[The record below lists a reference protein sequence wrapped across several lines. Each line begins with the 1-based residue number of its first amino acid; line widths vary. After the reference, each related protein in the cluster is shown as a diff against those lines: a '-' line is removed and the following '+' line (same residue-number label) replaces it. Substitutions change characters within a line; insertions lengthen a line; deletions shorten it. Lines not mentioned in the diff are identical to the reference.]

1 MKRLP
6 LLLTLLALV
15 FLAVSATYW
24 GMQLYKPQQRQ
35 IAATPP
41 AGIPEPSADAA
52 ATLFGGQAATAVVT
66 NYQLTGIVAAGRDS
80 VAILVAD
87 GQPPKALTVGKEI
100 APGVTISEVHPRYVM
115 LSDGGVMKRIELA
128 PDTKPAVPLSG
139 AAMPAAMPQQ
149 QPEPMAETPQVEP
162 QTAPGAVRPPPPP
175 GEVDPVVGPNEEPPQ
190 ETPPSPAAAN
200 YNGAVQGNQP
210 MQGNQSMQGNQPP
223 PPPAQPQMPPPT
235 RVMGGPAAGQPV
247 TQ

>member
-24 GMQLYKPQQRQ
+24 GMQLYKPQQRA
-35 IAATPP
+35 IAAAPP
-41 AGIPEPSADAA
+41 AGIPEPAPDAA

-66 NYQLTGIVAAGRDS
+66 NYQLTGIVSAGRDS
-80 VAILVAD
+80 VAIIVAD
-87 GQPPKALTVGKEI
+87 GQPPKALKVGREL

-115 LSDGGVMKRIELA
+115 LSDGGVMKRVELMA
-128 PDTKPAVPLSG
+128 DTKPAIPLSGG
-139 AAMPAAMPQQ
+139 AAMPPQAPAMQAAPVGAMP
-149 QPEPMAETPQVEP
+149 AVEP
-162 QTAPGAVRPPPPP
+162 QTAPGAVVRGPPPP
-175 GEVDPVVGPNEEPPQ
+175 GEVDPVVAPNEEPPQ

-200 YNGAVQGNQP
+200 YNQAVQGN
-210 MQGNQSMQGNQPP
+210 NVP
-223 PPPAQPQMPPPT
+223 PPPAEPQMPPPT
-235 RVMGGPAAGQPV
+235 RVMGQPSSEQP

>member
-15 FLAVSATYW
+15 FLAVSITYW
-24 GMQLYKPQQRQ
+24 GMQLYKPQQRP
-35 IAATPP
+35 IAAAPP
-41 AGIPEPSADAA
+41 AGIPEPAPDAA

-87 GQPPKALTVGKEI
+87 GQPPQALKVGKEL

-115 LSDGGVMKRIELA
+115 LSDGGVMKRVELVA
-128 PDTKPAVPLSG
+128 DTKPAVPLSG
-139 AAMPAAMPQQ
+139 AAMPPAPPPMQAAPVGEMP
-149 QPEPMAETPQVEP
+149 ATEP

-210 MQGNQSMQGNQPP
+210 GNQAP

-235 RVMGGPAAGQPV
+235 RVMGGPAAGQPA

>member
-24 GMQLYKPQQRQ
+24 GMQLYKPQQRA
-35 IAATPP
+35 IAAAPP
-41 AGIPEPSADAA
+41 AGIPEPAPDAA

-66 NYQLTGIVAAGRDS
+66 NYQLTGIVSAGRDS
-80 VAILVAD
+80 VAIIVAD
-87 GQPPKALTVGKEI
+87 GQPPKALKVGREL

-115 LSDGGVMKRIELA
+115 LSDGGVMKRVELMA
-128 PDTKPAVPLSG
+128 DTKPAIPLSGG
-139 AAMPAAMPQQ
+139 AAMPPQAPAMQAAPVGAMP
-149 QPEPMAETPQVEP
+149 AVEP
-162 QTAPGAVRPPPPP
+162 QTAPGAVVRGPPPP

-200 YNGAVQGNQP
+200 YNQAVQGN
-210 MQGNQSMQGNQPP
+210 NVP
-223 PPPAQPQMPPPT
+223 PPPAEPQMPPPT
-235 RVMGGPAAGQPV
+235 RVMGQPSSEQP

>member
-35 IAATPP
+35 IAAAPP
-41 AGIPEPSADAA
+41 AGIPEPAPDAA

-66 NYQLTGIVAAGRDS
+66 NYQLTGIVSAGRDS
-80 VAILVAD
+80 VAIIVAD
-87 GQPPKALTVGKEI
+87 GQPPKALKVGREL

-115 LSDGGVMKRIELA
+115 LSDGGVMKRVELMA
-128 PDTKPAVPLSG
+128 DTKPAIPLSGG
-139 AAMPAAMPQQ
+139 AAMPPQAPAMQAAPVGAMP
-149 QPEPMAETPQVEP
+149 AVEP
-162 QTAPGAVRPPPPP
+162 QTAPGAVVRGPPPP

-200 YNGAVQGNQP
+200 YNQI
-210 MQGNQSMQGNQPP
+210 MQGNNNVP
-223 PPPAQPQMPPPT
+223 PPPAEPQMPPPT
-235 RVMGGPAAGQPV
+235 RVMGQPSSDQP

>member
-6 LLLTLLALV
+6 LLFTLLALV

-24 GMQLYKPQQRQ
+24 AMQLYKPKQPPL
-35 IAATPP
+35 AAAAP
-41 AGIPEPSADAA
+41 AGIPEPAPDAA

-66 NYQLTGIVAAGRDS
+66 NYQLTGIVSAGRDS
-80 VAILVAD
+80 VAIIVAD
-87 GQPPKALTVGKEI
+87 GQPPKALKVGREL

-115 LSDGGVMKRIELA
+115 LSDGGVMKRVELMA
-128 PDTKPAVPLSG
+128 DTKPAIPLSG
-139 AAMPAAMPQQ
+139 AMAPPTTPASMQPAPVGAMPA
-149 QPEPMAETPQVEP
+149 VEP
-162 QTAPGAVRPPPPP
+162 QTAPGAVVRGPPPP

-200 YNGAVQGNQP
+200 YNQAVQGN
-210 MQGNQSMQGNQPP
+210 NVP
-223 PPPAQPQMPPPT
+223 PPPAEPQMPPPT
-235 RVMGGPAAGQPV
+235 RVMGQPSSDQP

>member
-15 FLAVSATYW
+15 FLVVSATYW

-35 IAATPP
+35 IAAAPP
-41 AGIPEPSADAA
+41 AGIPEPAPDAA
-52 ATLFGGQAATAVVT
+52 ATLFGGQAASAVVT
-66 NYQLTGIVAAGRDS
+66 NYQLTGIVSAGRDS
-80 VAILVAD
+80 VAIIVAD
-87 GQPPKALTVGKEI
+87 GQPPKALKVGREL

-115 LSDGGVMKRIELA
+115 LSDGGVMKRVELMA
-128 PDTKPAVPLSG
+128 DTKPAIPLSGG
-139 AAMPAAMPQQ
+139 AAMPPQAPAMQAAPVGAMP
-149 QPEPMAETPQVEP
+149 AVEP
-162 QTAPGAVRPPPPP
+162 QTAPGAVVRGPPPP

-200 YNGAVQGNQP
+200 YNQI
-210 MQGNQSMQGNQPP
+210 MQGNNNVP
-223 PPPAQPQMPPPT
+223 PPPAEPQMPPPT
-235 RVMGGPAAGQPV
+235 RVMGQPSSDQP

>member
-24 GMQLYKPQQRQ
+24 GMQLYKPQQRA
-35 IAATPP
+35 IAAAPP
-41 AGIPEPSADAA
+41 AGIPEPAPDAA

-66 NYQLTGIVAAGRDS
+66 NYQLTGIVSAGRDS
-80 VAILVAD
+80 VAIIVAD
-87 GQPPKALTVGKEI
+87 GQPPKALKVGREL

-115 LSDGGVMKRIELA
+115 LSDGGVMKRVELMA
-128 PDTKPAVPLSG
+128 DTKPAIPLSG
-139 AAMPAAMPQQ
+139 AAMPPQAPAMQAAPVGAMP
-149 QPEPMAETPQVEP
+149 AVEP
-162 QTAPGAVRPPPPP
+162 QTAPGAVVRGPPPP

-200 YNGAVQGNQP
+200 YNQI
-210 MQGNQSMQGNQPP
+210 MQGNNNVP
-223 PPPAQPQMPPPT
+223 PPPAEPQMPPPT
-235 RVMGGPAAGQPV
+235 RVMGQPSSDQP

>member
-35 IAATPP
+35 IAAAPP
-41 AGIPEPSADAA
+41 AGIPEPAPDAA

-66 NYQLTGIVAAGRDS
+66 NYQLTGIVSAGRDS
-80 VAILVAD
+80 VAIIVAD
-87 GQPPKALTVGKEI
+87 GQPPKALKVGREL

-115 LSDGGVMKRIELA
+115 LSDGGVMKRVELMA
-128 PDTKPAVPLSG
+128 DTKPAIPLSG
-139 AAMPAAMPQQ
+139 AAMPPQAPAMQAAPVGAMP
-149 QPEPMAETPQVEP
+149 AVEP
-162 QTAPGAVRPPPPP
+162 QTAPGAVVRGPPPP

-200 YNGAVQGNQP
+200 YNQI
-210 MQGNQSMQGNQPP
+210 MQGNNNVP
-223 PPPAQPQMPPPT
+223 PPPAEPQMPPPT
-235 RVMGGPAAGQPV
+235 RVIGQPSSDQP

>member
-24 GMQLYKPQQRQ
+24 GMQLYKPQQRA
-35 IAATPP
+35 IAAAPP
-41 AGIPEPSADAA
+41 AGIPEPAPDAA
-52 ATLFGGQAATAVVT
+52 ATLFGGQAATVAVS
-66 NYQLTGIVAAGRDS
+66 NYQLTGIVSAGRDS
-80 VAILVAD
+80 VAIIVAD
-87 GQPPKALTVGKEI
+87 GQPPKALKIGREL

-115 LSDGGVMKRIELA
+115 LSDGGVMKRVELMA
-128 PDTKPAVPLSG
+128 DTKPAIPLSG
-139 AAMPAAMPQQ
+139 AAMPPQAPTMQAAPVGAMP
-149 QPEPMAETPQVEP
+149 AVEP
-162 QTAPGAVRPPPPP
+162 QTAPGAVVRGPPPP

-200 YNGAVQGNQP
+200 YNQYNQAVQGN
-210 MQGNQSMQGNQPP
+210 GA
-223 PPPAQPQMPPPT
+223 PAQPQMPPPT
-235 RVMGGPAAGQPV
+235 RVMGQPSSDQPV

>member
-24 GMQLYKPQQRQ
+24 GMQLYKPQQRA
-35 IAATPP
+35 IAAAPP
-41 AGIPEPSADAA
+41 AGIPEPAPDAA

-66 NYQLTGIVAAGRDS
+66 NYQLTGIVSAGRDS
-80 VAILVAD
+80 VAIIVAD
-87 GQPPKALTVGKEI
+87 GQPPKALKVGREL

-115 LSDGGVMKRIELA
+115 LSDGGVMKRVELMA
-128 PDTKPAVPLSG
+128 DTKPAIPLSGG
-139 AAMPAAMPQQ
+139 AAMPPQAPAMQAAPVGAMP
-149 QPEPMAETPQVEP
+149 AVEP
-162 QTAPGAVRPPPPP
+162 QTAPGAVVRGPPPP
-175 GEVDPVVGPNEEPPQ
+175 GEVDPVVAPNEEPPQ

-200 YNGAVQGNQP
+200 YNQAVQGN
-210 MQGNQSMQGNQPP
+210 NVPP
-223 PPPAQPQMPPPT
+223 PPDEPQMPPPT
-235 RVMGGPAAGQPV
+235 RVMGQPSSEQP